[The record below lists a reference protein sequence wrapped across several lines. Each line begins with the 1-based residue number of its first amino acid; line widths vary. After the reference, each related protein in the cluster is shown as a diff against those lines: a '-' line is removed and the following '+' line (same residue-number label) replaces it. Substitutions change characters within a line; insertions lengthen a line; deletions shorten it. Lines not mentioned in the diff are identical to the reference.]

1 MRPPLKTTKNTIMKQ
16 LLTKIIAC
24 AAILLPISAGA
35 TTYEPFR
42 AKTYGGWEPG
52 KTFTFTVKTRTIAK
66 GSLNGVKTSK
76 VPKGIP
82 SFKKGDK
89 IKFVIGKKGQLTV
102 PKKFSLPFKAD
113 GGTVNEYY
121 IAPDKDRPQGDIGQI
136 YKNSKDKPLGGFLT
150 FSKFVYEGF
159 NTTAYLVNYSFE

>member
-1 MRPPLKTTKNTIMKQ
+1 MKQ

-24 AAILLPISAGA
+24 AAILLPVTAGA

-52 KTFTFTVKTRTIAK
+52 KTFEFKIASRTIAK
-66 GSLNGVKTSK
+66 GSLDGVKTSK
-76 VPKGIP
+76 VPPGIP
-82 SFKKGDK
+82 NFKKGDK

-113 GGTVNEYY
+113 AGSANEYF
-121 IAPDKDRPQGDIGQI
+121 IAPSQDRPQGDVGQI
-136 YKNSKDKPLGGFLT
+136 FKNSKDKPLGGFLT
-150 FSKFVYEGF
+150 FSKFVLDGF
-159 NTTAYLVNYSFE
+159 NTTTYLVNYSFE

>member
-1 MRPPLKTTKNTIMKQ
+1 MKQ
-16 LLTKIIAC
+16 LLVKAIAC
-24 AAILLPISAGA
+24 AAILLPITAGA

-66 GSLNGVKTSK
+66 GSLDGGTKIKK

-82 SFKKGDK
+82 SFNKGET

-102 PKKFSLPFKAD
+102 PKKFSLPFIAD
-113 GGTVNEYY
+113 GGTVNEYA
-121 IAPDKDRPQGDIGQI
+121 IVPSQDRPQGDVGQI
-136 YKNSKDKPLGGFLT
+136 YKNSKDKPIGGFLT
-150 FSKFVYEGF
+150 FSKFVIDGF
-159 NTTAYLVNYSFE
+159 DSATYLVNYSFE